1 MPLKLIRL
9 ELARTP
15 SAPDGDPSH
24 RYEFVA
30 PLDKDGHLDQAEWR
44 RDAKAC
50 TVHRLV
56 PGQDPETGQ
65 LVHTRHGWAFSY
77 EEGDADDEPIFK
89 FDRHRFVTGEYVTI
103 TEHDGVA
110 RPFKVADI
118 RPAAPSKA

>member
-9 ELARTP
+9 ELARMP
-15 SAPDGDPSH
+15 GVPEGDPSH

-30 PLDKDGHLDQAEWR
+30 PLDADGRLDPAEWR
-44 RDAKAC
+44 RDGKAC
-50 TVHRLV
+50 TVRRLV
-56 PGQDPETGQ
+56 PGQDAETGQ

-77 EEGDADDEPIFK
+77 EAGDADDEPIFK
-89 FDRHRFVTGEYVTI
+89 FDKHRFVAGEYVTI

-118 RPAAPSKA
+118 RPATPPKA